1 LSRIVCCLVHIY
13 YMSFFERQ
21 DLKWFSVWWVLGYGW
36 ISLVWYL
43 SLMSIPPE
51 MYPDYAFNDK
61 IGHFLAYAWLM
72 FWFGNLYRSL
82 PARLIFA
89 GLFILMGISLE
100 ILQGMGQVR
109 QFEYY
114 DMLANTI
121 GVLIGMVMILMPLA
135 NVLVW
140 VEGFLKISYDKK

>member
-1 LSRIVCCLVHIY
+1 
-13 YMSFFERQ
+13 
-21 DLKWFSVWWVLGYGW
+21 
-36 ISLVWYL
+36 
-43 SLMSIPPE
+43 
-51 MYPDYAFNDK
+51 
-61 IGHFLAYAWLM
+61 
-72 FWFGNLYRSL
+72 
-82 PARLIFA
+82 
-89 GLFILMGISLE
+89 MGISLE